1 MSDPGSS
8 SQSFSKCLVDSDSD
22 ARSRSRLLRRK
33 ALALSVVFEFA
44 LIAALILWPLFSP
57 SVLATQ
63 YVLTPLPPYAGGG
76 GAPHHP
82 RSSPHPP
89 PPTSPVPTI
98 CLAVCAPVTRSY
110 APTNDSDAPD
120 VDPNASEN
128 GGGGPGLPG
137 SGPGVPGSIGN
148 TPVVLEPPR
157 TEKPHLQPV
166 RRSGEIMAAMLI
178 HRVDPAYP
186 AIARSA
192 HISGVVHLH
201 AIIGKDGTVRELE
214 VIDGNVL
221 LAQTAK
227 AAVQTWRYRPTLLNG
242 QPVEVETYITVNF
255 VLN

>member
-1 MSDPGSS
+1 MIDLGSS
-8 SQSFSKCLVDSDSD
+8 SQCFSKCLVDSDSD
-22 ARSRSRLLRRK
+22 TRSRARRLLRK

-76 GAPHHP
+76 SPANHP
-82 RSSPHPP
+82 RPASHPP
-89 PPTSPVPTI
+89 STSRLPVI
-98 CLAVCAPVTRSY
+98 CLAACAPVTRSY
-110 APTNDSDAPD
+110 APTSDSDAPD
-120 VDPNASEN
+120 VDLNPGES
-128 GGGGPGLPG
+128 GGGGPGLPV
-137 SGPGVPGSIGN
+137 SGPWVPGSTDN
-148 TPVVLEPPR
+148 TPVALEPPR

-166 RRSGEIMAAMLI
+166 RRSGELMAAMLI
-178 HRVDPAYP
+178 HRIDPAYP

-201 AIIGKDGTVRELE
+201 AIIGKDGTVHELE

-221 LAQTAK
+221 LAQSAK

-242 QPVEVETYITVNF
+242 EPVEVETYITVNF

>member
-1 MSDPGSS
+1 MSDSGSS

-22 ARSRSRLLRRK
+22 ARSRARLLLRK

-76 GAPHHP
+76 GPANHT
-82 RSSPHPP
+82 RSASHQPS
-89 PPTSPVPTI
+89 TSRLPVI

-110 APTNDSDAPD
+110 APASDSDAPD
-120 VDPNASEN
+120 VDPNASES
-128 GGGGPGLPG
+128 GGGGPGLPV
-137 SGPGVPGSIGN
+137 SGPWVPGSIGN

-157 TEKPHLQPV
+157 TEKPHLQPL

-201 AIIGKDGTVRELE
+201 AIIGKDGTVHELE
-214 VIDGNVL
+214 VVDGNVL
-221 LAQTAK
+221 LAQAAK
-227 AAVQTWRYRPTLLNG
+227 VAVQTWRYRPTLLNG
-242 QPVEVETYITVNF
+242 EPVEVETYITVNF

>member
-1 MSDPGSS
+1 MSDPVSS

-44 LIAALILWPLFSP
+44 LISALILWPLFSP

-76 GAPHHP
+76 SPTNHP
-82 RSSPHPP
+82 RSASHPP
-89 PPTSPVPTI
+89 STSHLPVI
-98 CLAVCAPVTRSY
+98 CLAVCAPITHSY
-110 APTNDSDAPD
+110 DPTSDSDAPD
-120 VDPNASEN
+120 VDLNPGES
-128 GGGGPGLPG
+128 GGGGPGLPV
-137 SGPGVPGSIGN
+137 SGPWVPGSIGN
-148 TPVVLEPPR
+148 TPVALEPPR
-157 TEKPHLQPV
+157 TEKTHLQPV

-201 AIIGKDGTVRELE
+201 AIIGKDGTVHELE

-221 LAQTAK
+221 LAQSAR
-227 AAVQTWRYRPTLLNG
+227 AAVQAWRYRPTLLNG
-242 QPVEVETYITVNF
+242 EAAEVETYVTVNF